1 MADEPSGSFKRRI
14 ARLIVAGRFVRANR
28 EVQRWNKDKDKKIR
42 LFPDQLDQLE
52 WAERLLRDYAA
63 KTTGAGNR
71 SSDDGE
77 HEEGSNA

>member
-1 MADEPSGSFKRRI
+1 MNEPSGSFKRRI

-28 EVQRWNKDKDKKIR
+28 EVQRWNKDKEKKIR

-63 KTTGAGNR
+63 NNVSKGA
-71 SSDDGE
+71 
-77 HEEGSNA
+77 EESNG